1 MKTTTIIFIG
11 CLLTGITQAS
21 VVSCQVDVLKPKM
34 NAAALEENARQP
46 AQLTVA
52 EARLRLKKD
61 DEDEQD
67 KQQETAQNDNDEL
80 PAETAKKE
88 SGLGNMFDILI
99 PSKLRNPVRQ

>member
-1 MKTTTIIFIG
+1 
-11 CLLTGITQAS
+11 
-21 VVSCQVDVLKPKM
+21 M
-34 NAAALEENARQP
+34 NASALQEDAQQA

-52 EARLRLKKD
+52 EARLRLKQD
-61 DEDEQD
+61 DEAAEEP
-67 KQQETAQNDNDEL
+67 QETAQTENEDL